1 MHPRPGQHDH
11 EDDQEGEERP
21 GLVAGSRVVENRGCA
36 AAREMSA
43 VGGEEVRIVQLMNIG
58 NSVSENNDPVFKFR
72 CCFCKG
78 FF

>member
-1 MHPRPGQHDH
+1 M
-11 EDDQEGEERP
+11 
-21 GLVAGSRVVENRGCA
+21 ENRGCA

-43 VGGEEVRIVQLMNIG
+43 VGGGMVRIVQLMNIG

>member
-1 MHPRPGQHDH
+1 M
-11 EDDQEGEERP
+11 
-21 GLVAGSRVVENRGCA
+21 ENRGCA

-43 VGGEEVRIVQLMNIG
+43 VGGSMVRIVQVMNIG
-58 NSVSENNDPVFKFR
+58 NSVSKNNDGVFRFC